1 MARYERQDASEIRW
15 LSFRL
20 RNGQSI
26 GREKLQA
33 GWAAAAAVN
42 GSTVRRED
50 MDGSSVVYALYGPS
64 SLTAPHAVEMRMRD
78 FLIQQGYTFTMGALG
93 ARPGV
98 AL

>member
-26 GREKLQA
+26 AREKLQA
-33 GWAAAAAVN
+33 GWAAAAAVS
-42 GSTVRRED
+42 GSSVRRED
-50 MDGSSVVYALYGPS
+50 LNGDQVVYALYGPS
-64 SLTAPHAVEMRMRD
+64 SLTAPHAVEMRMRE

-93 ARPGV
+93 SRPGV
-98 AL
+98 AM